1 MIQGRARSPI
11 EDDEQPN
18 FWASYSDL
26 MAGML
31 LVFILLLVVALFHYA
46 DFTRKKEEVL
56 ESQES
61 RLKSFHELKKRL
73 VGTLAEEM
81 KGEEVALDPDSGVL
95 RIGSGILFG
104 EGEANLQ
111 DEGRVRLHRVFDAY
125 IKVVLDNEFRNVI
138 RQIEIEGHTNSN
150 GTYLFNL
157 QLSQQRAL
165 TVMQEMLD
173 RVDPSQRV
181 RLQQIVV
188 AGGRS
193 FAHLIYDKDGI
204 EDKELSRRI
213 EIHVR
218 LKESELF
225 QDIYKDLVT
234 E

>member
-1 MIQGRARSPI
+1 MIQGRQRHPV
-11 EDDEQPN
+11 EEEKQPN

-31 LVFILLLVVALFHYA
+31 LVFVLLLVIALFHFA
-46 DFTRKKEEVL
+46 EFNEQKEKILKAQEV
-56 ESQES
+56 
-61 RLKSFHELKKRL
+61 RLKSFHELQKRL
-73 VGTLAEEM
+73 IGSLAEEM
-81 KGEEVALDPDSGVL
+81 ADEPVELDPDTGML

-104 EGEANLQ
+104 EGEAQLRP
-111 DEGRVRLHRVFDAY
+111 EGRQQLDKIFDAY
-125 IKVVLDNEFRNVI
+125 IKVVLSEEFKDLV

-165 TVMQEMLD
+165 TVMTEFLS
-173 RVDPSQRV
+173 RAGARSE

-193 FAHLIYDKDGI
+193 FAHLIRDAGGN
-204 EDKELSRRI
+204 EDPVLSRRI
-213 EIHVR
+213 EIHLR

-225 QDIYKDLVT
+225 QDIYKDLDT
-234 E
+234 N